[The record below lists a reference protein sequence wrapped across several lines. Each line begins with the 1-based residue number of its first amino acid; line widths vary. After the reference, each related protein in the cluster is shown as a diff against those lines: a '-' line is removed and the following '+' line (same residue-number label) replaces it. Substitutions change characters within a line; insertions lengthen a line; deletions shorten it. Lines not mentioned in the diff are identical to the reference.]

1 MASHST
7 LHWDTA
13 ELEEALKKEDRTPR
27 EEQNSSIIITSP
39 EEHLPSHCVTIQV
52 VGCHR
57 HEVRSQ
63 ASNQE
68 ERSLSEP
75 KPFCCSSAGE
85 KHADEY
91 EIADQIRWKMASW
104 RTWS

>member
-13 ELEEALKKEDRTPR
+13 ELEEALKKEDGTLRQER
-27 EEQNSSIIITSP
+27 ISSTIITSP
-39 EEHLPSHCVTIQV
+39 DEHLPPHCVTIQAAS
-52 VGCHR
+52 CHR
-57 HEVRSQ
+57 HEARSQ

-68 ERSLSEP
+68 EKRSLSEP

-85 KHADEY
+85 KHADEC
-91 EIADQIRWKMASW
+91 EIADQIRWKTAS
-104 RTWS
+104 